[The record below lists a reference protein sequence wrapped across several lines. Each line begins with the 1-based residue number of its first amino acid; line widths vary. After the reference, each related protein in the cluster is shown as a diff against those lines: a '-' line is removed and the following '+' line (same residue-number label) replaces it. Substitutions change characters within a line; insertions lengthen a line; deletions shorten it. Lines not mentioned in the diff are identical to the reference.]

1 MIGQIVRAIIEALAA
16 ILFGR
21 RDAAQQRR
29 DDRATGAR
37 DAAAETDQTT
47 KEIADA
53 RSEIAARPDDRKSLI
68 ERLRRKAGG
77 ASGGGSAGPGDK

>member
-29 DDRATGAR
+29 DDRAAGAR

-53 RSEIAARPDDRKSLI
+53 RSEIAARPDDRQSLI
-68 ERLRRKAGG
+68 ERLRRKARKPDSSGDAGG
-77 ASGGGSAGPGDK
+77 A